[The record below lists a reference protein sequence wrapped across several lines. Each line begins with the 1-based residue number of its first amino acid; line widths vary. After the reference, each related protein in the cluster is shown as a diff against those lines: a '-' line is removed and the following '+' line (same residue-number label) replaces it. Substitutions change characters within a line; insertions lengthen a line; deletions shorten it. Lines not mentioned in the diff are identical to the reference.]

1 MTSKN
6 NEHRLPRVYLLQSP
20 ARHVDLSSAT
30 AFGKLTQ
37 PLFTREPRLSS
48 ATTNTELMRNIRH
61 WLMDYTS
68 RDYLLLI
75 GNPVLIGL
83 ATLAASES
91 LHSDGVVRFL
101 KWDNARYMYDRV
113 VVDTFDVDEKEVV
126 GNGRDF

>member
-37 PLFTREPRLSS
+37 PLFTREPKLDPS
-48 ATTNTELMRNIRH
+48 TTNTELMHGIHH
-61 WLMDYTS
+61 WLSGYTS

-83 ATLAASES
+83 ATLAAAES
-91 LHSDGVVRFL
+91 LQSDGIVRFL
-101 KWDNARYMYDRV
+101 KWDNARYVYDRV
-113 VVDTFDVDEKEVV
+113 VVDTYVPCEE
-126 GNGRDF
+126 GEENG